1 VKLST
6 LLTGAPVAS
15 KAAILHVA
23 ADFATACTAA
33 LETKE
38 LLGTNA
44 VTAGAPAA
52 ATSASKHGAFMLLC
66 DLDHRKTLFK
76 EPQIGRWRPKLSL
89 LKNSLLKLTCL
100 SKLAACA
107 HSSTPRLQQEGSSI
121 SRHACCEHSSHSN
134 LCKPLYLGQSA
145 VLYPSSK

>member
-1 VKLST
+1 
-6 LLTGAPVAS
+6 VAS

-33 LETKE
+33 LKTKE

-66 DLDHRKTLFK
+66 DLDHRKTLFR
-76 EPQIGRWRPKLSL
+76 EPQRPLAPKTEPVCKKKTHFLSL
-89 LKNSLLKLTCL
+89 QHVRT
-100 SKLAACA
+100 AAHPDCDG
-107 HSSTPRLQQEGSSI
+107 QQHL
-121 SRHACCEHSSHSN
+121 RACMM
-134 LCKPLYLGQSA
+134 
-145 VLYPSSK
+145 